1 MLYEVTATLTVVLKS
16 CEADRINLIGNFI
29 AKQILLLWEKVSR
42 FFAGRMRFTL
52 VQSQCLHPTKSLQT

>member
-29 AKQILLLWEKVSR
+29 AKQILLLLEKVSR